1 MNRRERRSK
10 ARLCMAEASP
20 GPLQIRASVP
30 PASSRHLHD
39 SEHLRVASIANR
51 EQQGTCENPQPWLP
65 LRRTPR
71 VPRTPQPLCRLPR
84 IAHVHIAS
92 SSPATSRRVWPPV
105 QPAADCHQAPNI
117 CKQGGVTEVT

>member
-20 GPLQIRASVP
+20 GPLQIRASMP

-51 EQQGTCENPQPWLP
+51 EQQAREAHRASVIEEHSRGTSLVLLIHNVIACQH
-65 LRRTPR
+65 
-71 VPRTPQPLCRLPR
+71 LC
-84 IAHVHIAS
+84 HV
-92 SSPATSRRVWPPV
+92 
-105 QPAADCHQAPNI
+105 
-117 CKQGGVTEVT
+117 